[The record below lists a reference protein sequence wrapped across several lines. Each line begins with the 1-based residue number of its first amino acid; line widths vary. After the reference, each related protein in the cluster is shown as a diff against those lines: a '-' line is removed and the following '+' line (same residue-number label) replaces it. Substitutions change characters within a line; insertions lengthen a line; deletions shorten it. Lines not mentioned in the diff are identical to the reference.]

1 MKTVEAVVTE
11 RLRRLLLD
19 GVFEPH
25 HHLQEIV
32 LAELLGAS
40 RTPVRG
46 ALATLA
52 QEGLLT
58 NRPKRGYFVRPIQ
71 LKEIMD
77 AHRVRG
83 QLEGLACRLLCEQE
97 PDPDLLDRFA
107 TFVDVGERILAAG
120 AAPEDYTATWWEN
133 NAQFHT
139 TLVNATGN
147 ASLIDA
153 VNRTLALPLVSS
165 RVARWFTSEEVHIS
179 QYHHVVIV
187 EAIAKRQAERAEAMM
202 IEHVYIG
209 GERIRCSFTA
219 SGRGQDSA
227 FLATDGR
234 DK

>member
-19 GVFEPH
+19 GAFEPH
-25 HHLQEIV
+25 HHLQEIA

-97 PDPDLLDRFA
+97 PNPDLLDRFA
-107 TFVDVGERILAAG
+107 RFVDVGKRILAAG
-120 AAPEDYTATWWEN
+120 AASEDYTATWWEN
-133 NAQFHT
+133 NDQFHT
-139 TLVNATGN
+139 ALVNATGN

-209 GERIRCSFTA
+209 SERIRCSFTA
-219 SGRGQDSA
+219 SGSRQASA
-227 FLATDGR
+227 ILATEDRG
-234 DK
+234 K

>member
-19 GVFEPH
+19 GAFEPH
-25 HHLQEIV
+25 HHLQEIA

-107 TFVDVGERILAAG
+107 RFVDVGKRILAAG
-120 AAPEDYTATWWEN
+120 AASEDYTATWWEN
-133 NAQFHT
+133 NDQFHT
-139 TLVNATGN
+139 ALVNATGN

-209 GERIRCSFTA
+209 SERIRCSFTA
-219 SGRGQDSA
+219 SGSGQASA
-227 FLATDGR
+227 ILATEDRG
-234 DK
+234 K

>member
-1 MKTVEAVVTE
+1 MKTIEAAVTE

-19 GVFEPH
+19 GAFEPH
-25 HHLQEIV
+25 HHLQEIA
-32 LAELLGAS
+32 LADLLGAS

-83 QLEGLACRLLCEQE
+83 QLEGLACRLLCEQD
-97 PDPDLLDRFA
+97 PDPDLLGRFA
-107 TFVDVGERILAAG
+107 TFVNVGERILAAG
-120 AAPEDYTATWWEN
+120 AAPDDYAATWWEN
-133 NAQFHT
+133 NDQFHT
-139 TLVNATGN
+139 ALVNATGN

-165 RVARWFTSEEVHIS
+165 RVARWYTAEEVRVS
-179 QYHHVVIV
+179 QYHHLVIV

-209 GERIRCSFTA
+209 SERMRSSFTA
-219 SGRGQDSA
+219 SGGGQASA
-227 FLATDGR
+227 APATEHHNN
-234 DK
+234 

>member
-1 MKTVEAVVTE
+1 MKTVEAAVTE

-19 GVFEPH
+19 GAFEPH
-25 HHLQEIV
+25 HHLQEIA
-32 LAELLGAS
+32 LTELLGAS
-40 RTPVRG
+40 RTPIRG

-71 LKEIMD
+71 LKEVMD

-83 QLEGLACRLLCEQE
+83 QLEGLACRLLCELD
-97 PDPDLLDRFA
+97 PDPDLLARFA
-107 TFVDVGERILAAG
+107 RFVEVGERILAAG
-120 AAPEDYTATWWEN
+120 AAAEGYAATWWEN
-133 NAQFHT
+133 NDQFHT
-139 TLVNATGN
+139 ALVTASGN

-165 RVARWFTSEEVHIS
+165 RVARWFTSDEVRIS

-187 EAIAKRQAERAEAMM
+187 DAIAQRQAARAEAMM

-209 GERIRCSFTA
+209 SERIRRSFDA
-219 SGRGQDSA
+219 I
-227 FLATDGR
+227 
-234 DK
+234 